1 MRAQMLD
8 GVEKLRL
15 ALRRGGG
22 GVGVDKR
29 AEVDNMLLGIIPG
42 RIFRHVVAALAQT
55 RYIRLRAAIGEQEV
69 EKEIIAELILLRD
82 LRDALL
88 NFPDA
93 KRSHL
98 GLILSPKT
106 LWLESRRLGRWQDME
121 NLITT
126 EKHFL
131 RCFLSFESG
140 RRLL

>member
-1 MRAQMLD
+1 MRAQVLD

-29 AEVDNMLLGIIPG
+29 AEVDDVFLGIIPG
-42 RIFRHVVAALAQT
+42 RIFRHVVAVLAQT
-55 RYIRLRAAIGEQEV
+55 RDIRLRAAIGEQQIE
-69 EKEIIAELILLRD
+69 EEIIAELILLCD

-98 GLILSPKT
+98 GCILSLT
-106 LWLESRRLGRWQDME
+106 ILCLECRRLGWGRGV
-121 NLITT
+121 
-126 EKHFL
+126 
-131 RCFLSFESG
+131 ESG
-140 RRLL
+140 MTVIEEVWSFLLAFGGQQDG